1 MIMNFSFSKLS
12 LLTLAIFALAFT
24 SCDDDDDNFLGF
36 DLDDDGTVF
45 LSSNTSGT
53 VGILDLEDS
62 PLTIETFTTRG
73 NDADGIYY
81 ESGEGNVYQVNRA
94 SNSVVEYNDVIDDLD
109 DPNGVDIES
118 ESSDDFMEGRGLA
131 VMDDMLVVADN
142 FSTDSTMNAFYRY
155 EITGDEEISY
165 VGMHPTPIDLW
176 GIQFNGN
183 SLYAVVDNS
192 DSLAIFD
199 DFLGNMAGDTV
210 VPTRYIKIDGLNRT
224 HGLEYNAEDD
234 ILILTDIADA
244 ASDSDGGLFVIRNF
258 SSITNNTITAANYTM
273 ISGAATM
280 LGNPVDVDYD
290 PETGRIY
297 VAERLNSQG
306 MLLIFEN
313 DASGNMAP
321 VEMLPFAGISSL
333 DLYRD

>member
-1 MIMNFSFSKLS
+1 MITYFPFSKLS
-12 LLTLAIFALAFT
+12 LLTLLVFALSFQ

-45 LSSNTSGT
+45 LSSNTSGM
-53 VGILDLEDS
+53 VGILDLEDT
-62 PLTIETFTTRG
+62 PLTIETFTARG

-81 ESGEGNVYQVNRA
+81 ESGEGNVYQVNRS
-94 SNSVVEYNDVIDDLD
+94 SNSIVEYNDVIDDLD

-118 ESSDDFMEGRGLA
+118 ESTADFMQGRGLA

-155 EITGDEEISY
+155 EITGDEEIAY

-199 DFLGNMAGDTV
+199 NFLANMAGDTV
-210 VPTRYIKIDGLNRT
+210 LPTRYIKIDGLNRT

-234 ILILTDIADA
+234 IMILTDIGDA
-244 ASDSDGGLFVIRNF
+244 GSDSDGGLFVIRNF
-258 SSITNNTITAANYTM
+258 SAITGNTVTAANYTM
-273 ISGAATM
+273 ISGANTM

-297 VAERLNSQG
+297 VAERLNGQG

-321 VEMLPFAGISSL
+321 AEMLPFAGISSL